1 MPMIKKAFVITSFI
15 LSIVFLVSCSS
26 NENSSLSGDIVN
38 NPNTAN
44 GKSDRSVLPAFT
56 FTEEVHDFGKIIEG
70 ESVSY
75 DFKFKNSGKSDLLI
89 SDVSTSCGCTVPTF
103 TKEPIRPGQSGVI
116 KVTFSSAGKRGFQ
129 SKTIVIVANTQPN
142 TTQLRIK
149 ALVVSPGSEK

>member
-1 MPMIKKAFVITSFI
+1 MFQKAFIAISFMV
-15 LSIVFLVSCSS
+15 SIIFLVSCGS
-26 NENSSLSGDIVN
+26 NENESLSSDVIN

-44 GKSDRSVLPAFT
+44 GKTDRSRLPSFA

-89 SDVSTSCGCTVPTF
+89 SDVSTSCGCTVPVY
-103 TKEPIRPGQSGVI
+103 TKEPIRPGQSGDI

-129 SKTIVIVANTQPN
+129 SKNIVIVANTQPN

-149 ALVVSPGSEK
+149 AQVVSPGSEK